1 MANEDRFEGV
11 DFVIEVPRSK
21 IDYSKQSSDPLLN
34 KNNVSQH
41 YYDVKEKQKLNLS
54 IASSDRNGQ
63 PRTLEELQEIQNRI
77 MGRDP
82 NFSKLPAAEKEKI
95 MFRELQDWQFSQ
107 MPSLKELEEEFKK
120 PVTVSVDSLD
130 KADTVGTD
138 KPHINLKSNNVRLE
152 IVSDG
157 RTITFNNH
165 DELVKYREAVKKQN
179 ENANKKTT
187 VEIKAKIASDL
198 HDSREFE

>member
-1 MANEDRFEGV
+1 MADEDRFEGV

-21 IDYSKQSSDPLLN
+21 IDYSKPSNDPLLN